1 MKIEI
6 SKYCKDCNHEYPV
19 SDFCI
24 SCYDYNNFEEKEKV
38 MSDIK
43 LKESEFNE
51 IKKFIQEC
59 YHSAV
64 LDSMINNK
72 AKEKGWIVEDE
83 IKEAIEE
90 YKNYSDDLRRRTY
103 YPKIEEELLLINKC
117 NTAIDLLQKRIQELE
132 AGE

>member
-1 MKIEI
+1 MEIKI

-19 SDFCI
+19 SDFCL
-24 SCYDYNNFEEKEKV
+24 SCCDYSNFEEKERI
-38 MSDIK
+38 MSEIK
-43 LKESEFNE
+43 LTESQFIEIHKMIYFSIQNKEDNRDRLIE
-51 IKKFIQEC
+51 
-59 YHSAV
+59 
-64 LDSMINNK
+64 
-72 AKEKGWIVEDE
+72 AKRRGWIVEDE

-132 AGE
+132 GKE